1 MYDVLF
7 IDDHFEEIN
16 DTFRTLQK
24 EHIRCFYS
32 DGDKYLPSNDK
43 EKLPFKNLKYICL
56 DFYLE
61 NRGLSPNHNKNTIST
76 LAGVVKSFTENKDVR
91 IIINTSS
98 VKEFTEHRNDF
109 VKYLKFEPEIIIE
122 NKEKKDKEQK
132 NGKRFS
138 SLHDKA
144 IKNEIVKRSHQ
155 SVLRNLVIREA
166 IEIEN
171 LIWSKILLS
180 DAFKDLGEVEKVLEK
195 LKIKMFFNKKI
206 QTYNRIVNREAETE
220 LEELRDTRN
229 KFAHNETPPEKNLLD
244 FLEEIEALKRMIN
257 HE

>member
-16 DTFRTLQK
+16 DTFCALQK

-43 EKLPFKNLKYICL
+43 EKLPFQNLKYICL
-56 DFYLE
+56 DLHLE
-61 NRGLSPNHNKNTIST
+61 NRGISSLENKNAVST
-76 LAGVVKSFTENKDVR
+76 LASVVRSFTENKYVC
-91 IIINTSS
+91 IIINTSYLE
-98 VKEFTEHRNDF
+98 EFEKYEDNF
-109 VKYLKFEPEIIIE
+109 CKYLKFAPEIKKE
-122 NKEKKDKEQK
+122 NKTQEDGKK
-132 NGKRFS
+132 FS
-138 SLHDKA
+138 SLHNKA
-144 IKNEIVKRSHQ
+144 IKNKIVKQSHQ

-180 DAFKDLGEVEKVLEK
+180 DAFKDLGEVERILEK
-195 LKIKMFFNKKI
+195 VDIKMNFHQKIQQYTQFVNKKI
-206 QTYNRIVNREAETE
+206 KKQ
-220 LEELRDTRN
+220 LDELRKTRN
-229 KFAHNETPPEKNLLD
+229 QFAHNENPPEKNLLD
-244 FLEEIEALKRMIN
+244 FLEEIETLKQKIN